1 MGKQV
6 TLKYQISEGRKRIAS
21 EYLEGRR
28 LLRERYKTGRVET
41 SKGEVGNRDLKEEIE
56 VKNGAV
62 GFRYKGMPAVG
73 LGRYNIIV

>member
-62 GFRYKGMPAVG
+62 GRWV
-73 LGRYNIIV
+73 LGTKECRPSGWGGIL